1 MNQNPKILIV
11 EDEIL
16 IADYLVEV
24 LEQEGFSTIRTAND
38 VAAAVAQ
45 MNSFVPDIL
54 LMDININGKN
64 SGIDLVRSKN
74 HEAAVIFITGQSD
87 LGLMGQ
93 AFATNPE
100 AYLTKPIKKNDL
112 VAAIRLLIHKQ
123 QQRYITFKD
132 GYQTVRLHVEDILF
146 IKSDNNYIDI
156 QLVDKKYTIRQSLE
170 GFLKEA
176 HSDVLVRIH
185 RSYVVNKDKIS
196 AKKSTTV
203 VVGYFEIPFSRNL
216 DLML

>member
-16 IADYLVEV
+16 IADYLAEV
-24 LEQEGFSTIRTAND
+24 LEQEGFSAIRTAND

-74 HEAAVIFITGQSD
+74 DGAGVIFITGQSD

-93 AFATNPE
+93 AFSTNPE

-156 QLVDKKYTIRQSLE
+156 QLADKKYSIRQSLE

-185 RSYVVNKDKIS
+185 RSYVVNRDKIS
-196 AKKSTTV
+196 AKKSTAV
-203 VVGYFEIPFSRNL
+203 VVGSFEIPFSRNL